1 MAEAEIAGRYT
12 RRGTLGTGAGTV
24 VYEAFDRL
32 IERRVAVKVVTLP
45 PIDDPETADAIAR
58 FRRGA
63 KAAGGLSHPNIVA
76 VFDYGEDAERA
87 WIVME
92 LVEGGSLKAVLDSGE
107 RLPIPVI
114 VRLMGQVLDGLG
126 YSHARGV
133 VHRDIKPANIML
145 TPAGTAKITD
155 FGIARLENSSMTHV
169 GTMMG
174 TPAYMAP
181 AIPRR
186 KRRPPRRYL
195 VGRRGAV
202 PIADR
207 REAVRRRHHLDHA
220 EGAPCRAG
228 AALQARP
235 RPAPPPSMPS
245 SPGRWRSRRRTA
257 SPARPSSTPRCARRR
272 RQPKPPRPGMPPGS
286 SAGSSAGHR
295 PRSATRWRNSAGG
308 RCGGASCR
316 CSAVSWWCWAWPWP
330 AACCC

>member
-169 GTMMG
+169 GTMMS
-174 TPAYMAP
+174 P
-181 AIPRR
+181 
-186 KRRPPRRYL
+186 RPPRRC
-195 VGRRGAV
+195 G
-202 PIADR
+202 
-207 REAVRRRHHLDHA
+207 
-220 EGAPCRAG
+220 
-228 AALQARP
+228 
-235 RPAPPPSMPS
+235 S
-245 SPGRWRSRRRTA
+245 SPGCLSRSPSARPGRRWAPRGGWLCRCWSTSTAVAGPAGSTPHTAPSSAPADPAQVRRSSRATA
-257 SPARPSSTPRCARRR
+257 SPRPGVRGGAVSPERPSSDTKSCSGERKTRQPSHGGIWLVAPTPPCDGSEAGGSVVPEQQGGAPSRPRRR
-272 RQPKPPRPGMPPGS
+272 RQPIS
-286 SAGSSAGHR
+286 
-295 PRSATRWRNSAGG
+295 
-308 RCGGASCR
+308 
-316 CSAVSWWCWAWPWP
+316 
-330 AACCC
+330 